1 MNTQPK
7 GLLQTSLIVGF
18 ALFAMFFGAGNII
31 FPPYIGVVS
40 GSSWFLGF
48 IAYFFADIGLAL
60 LAILA
65 LLRSNTIDRFEGLMY
80 RLGYWPSRFLM
91 LGVMF
96 SIGFIAG
103 PRTATV
109 SFELGMKPIA
119 GDNVSLTIYSG
130 VYFFIA
136 WLLTIK
142 ENKMINYI
150 GKYLTPT
157 LVVGLIIMII
167 IGIVNPMGEI
177 SPEAKIDNV
186 WYLGLMSGYQ
196 TLDAVAA
203 LAFAFVISQDLANK
217 GYSTPESKFKAV
229 AASSVVV
236 GVLMFIVYG
245 GLCYLGA
252 TGSLIYGADTAH
264 GDIVVSI
271 FQALVGNAGAI
282 VLGIVVTL
290 ACLTTGMA
298 LMGAPATFLVRLSG
312 GRLKYNVLVTMMA
325 FAYALIANVGLTK
338 ILAIAV
344 PVILILYPAVLVMV
358 ILSLFDSAIKNA
370 NIMKISVGFAL
381 IFSVLEVMKSQGVE
395 AAGIIEVLPLQSH
408 GFGWIV
414 PALIGAIIGFFVKP
428 KEEA

>member
-1 MNTQPK
+1 MNSQPTK
-7 GLLQTSLIVGF
+7 SLLQTSLIVGF

-40 GSSWFLGF
+40 GGSWFLGF

-65 LLRSNTIDRFEGLMY
+65 LLRSNTIDRFEGLMA

-109 SFELGMKPIA
+109 SFELGLKPIMGESA
-119 GDNVSLTIYSG
+119 NLAVYSG
-130 VYFFIA
+130 LYFFIA
-136 WLLTIK
+136 WLLTVK
-142 ENKMINYI
+142 ESKMVDYI

-157 LVVGLIIMII
+157 LVGGLIIMIV
-167 IGIVNPMGEI
+167 IGIVNPIGEV
-177 SPEAKIDNV
+177 SPAAQIDNV
-186 WYLGLMSGYQ
+186 WYMGLMSGYQ

-217 GYSTPESKFKAV
+217 GYATPESKFKAV
-229 AASSVVV
+229 VASSLVV

-252 TGSLIYGADTAH
+252 TASMTYGANVEHGSL
-264 GDIVVSI
+264 VVTL
-271 FQALVGNAGAI
+271 FQALIGQSGAI
-282 VLGIVVTL
+282 VLGIIVTL

-298 LMGAPATFLVRLSG
+298 LMGAPATFLVRLSN
-312 GRLKYNVLVTMMA
+312 GRLKYNVLVTMLA
-325 FAYALIANVGLTK
+325 FAYAIIANIGLSN

-358 ILSLFDSAIKNA
+358 VLSLFDSSIKNA
-370 NIMKISVGFAL
+370 NIFKISVGFAL

-395 AAGIIEVLPLQSH
+395 AAGIIEVLPLQEH
-408 GFGWIV
+408 GFGWIL
-414 PALIGAIIGFFVKP
+414 PAALGAVIGFFVKP
-428 KEEA
+428 AAE

>member
-1 MNTQPK
+1 
-7 GLLQTSLIVGF
+7 LQTSLIVGF

-40 GSSWFLGF
+40 GGSWFLGF

-65 LLRSNTIDRFEGLMY
+65 LLRSNTIDRFEGLMA

-109 SFELGMKPIA
+109 SFELGLKPIMGESA
-119 GDNVSLTIYSG
+119 NLAVYSG
-130 VYFFIA
+130 LYFFIA
-136 WLLTIK
+136 WLLTVK
-142 ENKMINYI
+142 ESKMVDYI

-157 LVVGLIIMII
+157 LVGGLIIMIV
-167 IGIVNPMGEI
+167 IGIVNPIGEV
-177 SPEAKIDNV
+177 SPAAQIDNV
-186 WYLGLMSGYQ
+186 WYMGLMSGYQ

-217 GYSTPESKFKAV
+217 GYATPESKFKAV
-229 AASSVVV
+229 VASSLVV

-252 TGSLIYGADTAH
+252 TASMTYGANVEHGSL
-264 GDIVVSI
+264 VVTL
-271 FQALVGNAGAI
+271 FQALIGQSGAI
-282 VLGIVVTL
+282 VLGIIVTL

-298 LMGAPATFLVRLSG
+298 LMGAPATFLVRLSN
-312 GRLKYNVLVTMMA
+312 GRLKYNVLVTMLA
-325 FAYALIANVGLTK
+325 FAYAIIANIGLSN

-358 ILSLFDSAIKNA
+358 VLSLFDSSIKNA
-370 NIMKISVGFAL
+370 NIFKISVGFAL

-395 AAGIIEVLPLQSH
+395 AAGIIEVLPLQEH
-408 GFGWIV
+408 GFGWIL
-414 PALIGAIIGFFVKP
+414 PAALGAVIGFFVKP
-428 KEEA
+428 AAE